1 LIAGRGSKVR
11 RDRSWP
17 CRLRS
22 RCWLR
27 WHGSVPLYRPSAAGS
42 PPAPVTAAHPRARTH
57 SAGIPKPA
65 KAAGLLA
72 REHHRVAS
80 IRRSFLHEVSSQLAK
95 THSGLALEDLPVANL
110 IHNKRLARAI
120 TDAAWSE
127 FARQL
132 RYKTA
137 WLGATWWY
145 ASAGS
150 PRPRPVRGVAGPR
163 SRWRWGHGPSVAMV
177 AGWSWTGTA
186 TPPRISPPGPR
197 QPNWMSPRSRTAKQ
211 TAGIP
216 MPLEGKALATASAV
230 VKPAPVNG
238 EPTLPAP
245 LGPRTPEKGGV
256 RLPR

>member
-1 LIAGRGSKVR
+1 MEVCRFTAPRPLARRQRRLRRRTRGLGRTQRGSR
-11 RDRSWP
+11 NRQR
-17 CRLRS
+17 
-22 RCWLR
+22 
-27 WHGSVPLYRPSAAGS
+27 
-42 PPAPVTAAHPRARTH
+42 PPACWP
-57 SAGIPKPA
+57 
-65 KAAGLLA
+65 
-72 REHHRVAS
+72 EHHRVAS